1 MRNCTEEHK
10 TDKGNLV
17 SGHMVAN
24 WISMHDWVGGSL
36 NQSVTD
42 HAQTENCAKEQQ
54 VVLRTKRRVEESRM
68 WAGRQKGRTCWVDE
82 AMNHNCS

>member
-24 WISMHDWVGGSL
+24 LISMHDWVGGSL

-42 HAQTENCAKEQQ
+42 HAQTENCAKRCSEPRGGWRSHGCGQ
-54 VVLRTKRRVEESRM
+54 
-68 WAGRQKGRTCWVDE
+68 AGRKGDP
-82 AMNHNCS
+82 AGSMKQ